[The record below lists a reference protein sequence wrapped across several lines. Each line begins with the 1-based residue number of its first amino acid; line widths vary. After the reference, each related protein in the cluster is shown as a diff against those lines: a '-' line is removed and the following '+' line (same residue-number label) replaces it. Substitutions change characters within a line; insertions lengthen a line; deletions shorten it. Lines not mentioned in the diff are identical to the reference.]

1 MMDRPVMPSTT
12 PLPPVTVTDA
22 LPETGPPYP
31 CELAEIVVV
40 PGPTAVTT
48 PAELTVA
55 TPGMAELQVT
65 WLVIFCLV
73 GSFAFPKV
81 PVAVNCNVG
90 PPTTRE
96 AVSGV
101 TAMESSPPEEV
112 LQPAIGRARP
122 ISISA
127 FK

>member
-1 MMDRPVMPSTT
+1 VA
-12 PLPPVTVTDA
+12 V
-22 LPETGPPYP
+22 
-31 CELAEIVVV
+31 IVVV

-65 WLVIFCLV
+65 EVVMTCVV
-73 GSFAFPKV
+73 GLFALPKV

-96 AVSGV
+96 SVLGV
-101 TAMESSPPEEV
+101 TAMESSPPEDV

-127 FK
+127 FHNERSNIDDLQ